1 MAASVPE
8 PLVKWHC
15 EQPSVATQQLNWD
28 HLWFVMLAYPVGSD
42 IDMPVILGDY
52 YYIRAGNELI
62 SLELA
67 NCSLGLTQ

>member
-1 MAASVPE
+1 
-8 PLVKWHC
+8 
-15 EQPSVATQQLNWD
+15 
-28 HLWFVMLAYPVGSD
+28 MLAYPVESD
-42 IDMPVILGDY
+42 IDMLIILGDY